1 MFEVKGNFITF
12 EGLDGSGKTT
22 VIRNIINFL
31 SDQQKKQFVFTRE
44 PGGNQISEAIRNIIL
59 DQKNTQMDVRTEA
72 LLYAAARRQHMV
84 ETVFPAL
91 NAGKIVLSD
100 RYVDSSLAY
109 QGAGRQIGVEAIAQ
123 INAFATENLVPDLT
137 FYFEI
142 EPEIGLQRIQKNR
155 TDEINRLDQEK
166 IEFYKRVHEEYLT
179 LAKQNSQRI
188 KVIDASQSIE
198 QVTSNVLD
206 ILVDFLNL
214 KE

>member
-1 MFEVKGNFITF
+1 MKGNFITF

-59 DQKNTQMDVRTEA
+59 DQKNTQMDARTEA

-91 NAGKIVLSD
+91 NAGKTVLSD

-142 EPEIGLQRIQKNR
+142 EPEVGLQRIQKNR

-179 LAKQNSQRI
+179 LAKQNPQRI

>member
-1 MFEVKGNFITF
+1 MKGNFITF